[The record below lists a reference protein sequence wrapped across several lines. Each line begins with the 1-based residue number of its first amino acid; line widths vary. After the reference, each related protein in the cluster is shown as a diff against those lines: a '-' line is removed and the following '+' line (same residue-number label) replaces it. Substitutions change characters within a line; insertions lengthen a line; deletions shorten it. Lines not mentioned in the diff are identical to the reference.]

1 MNETGSS
8 MTHWL
13 RRCALGFS
21 LAAVIALAVPPE
33 LGEASPQA
41 SQGRGG
47 GVADTGEQGDVRL
60 PNGKLQKDEILK
72 AEHQQ
77 NIKDA
82 AQLAELA
89 QQLQQDLEKNDYSVL
104 SMSTLKKTDDI
115 EKLVK
120 KIRSRLRHD

>member
-1 MNETGSS
+1 

-21 LAAVIALAVPPE
+21 LAAVFALAGPP
-33 LGEASPQA
+33 APQT
-41 SQGRGG
+41 RGNPG
-47 GVADTGEQGDVRL
+47 AADQPDDIRL

-82 AQLAELA
+82 AQLADLA
-89 QQLQQDLEKNDYSVL
+89 QQLQQDLEKNDYTVL
-104 SMSTLKKTDDI
+104 SISTLKKTDDI
-115 EKLVK
+115 EKLAK
-120 KIRSRLRHD
+120 RIRARLRHN